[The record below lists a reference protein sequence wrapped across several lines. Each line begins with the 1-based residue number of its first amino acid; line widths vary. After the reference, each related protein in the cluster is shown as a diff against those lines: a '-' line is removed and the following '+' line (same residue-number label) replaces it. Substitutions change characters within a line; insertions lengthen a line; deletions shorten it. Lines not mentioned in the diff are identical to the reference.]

1 MLVGINFYPYLCGV
15 IKKTDM
21 PTIFEIFGL
30 RFFFYSD
37 EHAPIHVHVVKG
49 DEEAKIQI
57 EPEVKLVYNHG
68 LKAKDLKRALKLAEM
83 YREDIVDVWNKY
95 H

>member
-1 MLVGINFYPYLCGV
+1 
-15 IKKTDM
+15 M

-37 EHAPIHVHVVKG
+37 EHRPIHVHVVKG
-49 DEEAKIQI
+49 DDDAKIQI
-57 EPEVKLVYNHG
+57 EDEVKLVYNHG
-68 LKAKDLKRALKLAEM
+68 LKAQDLKRALELAEM
-83 YREDIVDVWNKY
+83 YKEDIINVWNEY

>member
-1 MLVGINFYPYLCGV
+1 
-15 IKKTDM
+15 M

-37 EHAPIHVHVVKG
+37 EHRPIHVHVVKG
-49 DEEAKIQI
+49 DDDAKIQI
-57 EPEVKLVYNHG
+57 EDEVKLVYNHG
-68 LKAKDLKRALKLAEM
+68 LKAKDLKRALELAKM
-83 YREDIVDVWNKY
+83 YKEDIINVWNEY

>member
-1 MLVGINFYPYLCGV
+1 
-15 IKKTDM
+15 M

-37 EHAPIHVHVVKG
+37 DHAPIHVHVVKG
-49 DEEAKIQI
+49 DDDAKIQI

-68 LKAKDLKRALKLAEM
+68 LKAKDLKRALELAEM
-83 YREDIVDVWNKY
+83 YKEEIVDVWNKY

>member
-1 MLVGINFYPYLCGV
+1 
-15 IKKTDM
+15 M

-37 EHAPIHVHVVKG
+37 DHEPIHVHVVKG
-49 DEEAKIQI
+49 DDDAKIQI

-68 LKAKDLKRALKLAEM
+68 LKAKDLKRALELAEM
-83 YREDIVDVWNKY
+83 YKEDIVDVWNKY

>member
-1 MLVGINFYPYLCGV
+1 
-15 IKKTDM
+15 M

-37 EHAPIHVHVVKG
+37 DHAPIHVHVVKG
-49 DEEAKIQI
+49 DDDAKIQI
-57 EPEVKLVYNHG
+57 EPEIKLVYNNG
-68 LKAKDLKRALKLAEM
+68 LKARDLKRALELAEM
-83 YREDIVDVWNKY
+83 YKEDIMDVWNRN